1 MAPNDRICDNR
12 ITQHLVCIP
21 VCANEESLFDA
32 TLHSVISSTVA
43 ETNILVISLGANWEL
58 LSFYKEKIVSL
69 GIKIHW
75 VRVDVLETCL
85 PCLALCHLPSQYS
98 NHDVILVLP
107 GVEVPHG
114 WDARLALAAMEN
126 EKIASVSPL
135 CDISPLFA
143 LLDQDHTK
151 DLDFLVVDKL
161 VHALGQKCNIELPI
175 LLCGCVYLR
184 RLVLDMVL
192 PELLSRQIPELGKF
206 CGALAKEFNFI
217 GFHNVCCDHVY
228 IVDRNITHFTEME
241 KISAWEE
248 VQLINQKH
256 PLADVRQAVKDA
268 LIAGIGESIDSIYR
282 QPAQLHIAHTWGGG
296 QERWLRD
303 YCESDTRRIN
313 LALRSVGT
321 WGVFG
326 KRLALYRSHHMDTP
340 LRYWDLYYP
349 IRSTVT
355 THLQY
360 KAILQEIIDEFG
372 VEIIIVSSL
381 IGHSLDVINTEI
393 KTIFITHDY
402 YPFCHA
408 INIYFNGICKQC
420 TEARLEQCFV
430 ENEQNRH
437 FANMTP
443 LEWSR
448 VRDYFTG
455 LLLNSN
461 ILLVSP
467 SESVA
472 HHMKILIPE
481 LEDKKFEIIPHGV
494 NFKPSTASRD
504 IHYVNKF
511 RVLILGNLV
520 LHKGRKLF
528 EEIYPEL
535 HKNIDFYLVGCGEE
549 GKVFAEKPG
558 IYIIPEY
565 AHQQLQEIVAGI
577 NPHIGLLLS
586 IVPETYSYTL
596 SELWILGIPVIT
608 TNVGSFKDRV
618 INGINGFNC
627 QPIPADII
635 EKINSILKDPE
646 LLDQLKRRL
655 INFRHRTGAE
665 MVEDYHALAP
675 LPDFSFRRYF
685 LKRANSLKAIPET
698 LPLLIINP
706 QARFI
711 NVIQEFQQY
720 VLNKL
725 TTSPR
730 FSEWQKKLLVIIV
743 GVGCK
748 LTDAVAKSKKQ
759 KRFPMR

>member
-1 MAPNDRICDNR
+1 MASNNMICDNE
-12 ITQHLVCIP
+12 IAPYLVCIP
-21 VCANEESLFDA
+21 VCGNEESLFDA
-32 TLHSVISSTVA
+32 TLQSIVSNTVT
-43 ETNILVISLGANWEL
+43 ETSILVISLGANQEL
-58 LSFYKEKIVSL
+58 LSFYKEKTVSF
-69 GIKIHW
+69 GKKIHW
-75 VRVDVLETCL
+75 IIVEVLEPCL
-85 PCLALCHLPSQYS
+85 PFLAICHLPSQYS
-98 NHDVILVLP
+98 NYDVILVLP
-107 GVEVPHG
+107 GVEVPQG

-143 LLDQDHTK
+143 LLDQGCTN
-151 DLDFLVVDKL
+151 DLDFLVIDNL
-161 VHALGQKCNIELPI
+161 VYALGQKRNIEVPV

-184 RLVLDMVL
+184 RLALDMVW
-192 PELLSRQIPELGKF
+192 PGLLNRKIPGLGKF

-228 IVDRNITHFTEME
+228 IMDRNATHFTEME
-241 KISAWEE
+241 KISVWEE

-256 PLADVRQAVKDA
+256 PFADVRQAVKDA
-268 LIAGIGESIDSIYR
+268 LVVGSSESIDSIYR
-282 QPAQLHIAHTWGGG
+282 QPAQLHVIHTWGGG
-296 QERWLRD
+296 QEHWLRN
-303 YCESDTRRIN
+303 YCESDTKRIN
-313 LALRSVGT
+313 LVLRSISA
-321 WGVFG
+321 WGG
-326 KRLALYRSHHMDTP
+326 KRLALYRSYHMDTP

-381 IGHSLDVINTEI
+381 IGHSLDIINTDI

-408 INIYFNGICKQC
+408 INIYFDGICKQC

-430 ENEQNRH
+430 ENEQNRYI
-437 FANMTP
+437 ANVTP
-443 LEWSR
+443 LEWYGMR
-448 VRDYFTG
+448 NYFTG

-461 ILLVSP
+461 IHLVSP
-467 SESVA
+467 SESVTR
-472 HHMKILIPE
+472 HMKALIPE
-481 LEDKKFEIIPHGV
+481 LQDKKFEIIPHGV
-494 NFKPSTASRD
+494 NLKPSVASMD
-504 IHYVNKF
+504 IHHTNRF
-511 RVLILGNLV
+511 RVLILGSLV

-528 EEIYPEL
+528 EEIYPKL
-535 HKNIDFYLVGCGEE
+535 HNKMDFYLVGCGEE
-549 GKVFAEKPG
+549 GEVFAEEHG

-565 AHQQLQEIVAGI
+565 AHQQLPEIVARI

-596 SELWILGIPVIT
+596 SELWILGVPIVA

-618 INGINGFNC
+618 INGINGFTC
-627 QPIPADII
+627 QPISADII
-635 EKINSILKDPE
+635 EKINLILENPA

-655 INFRHRTGAE
+655 ANFKHRTAGE

-675 LPDFSFRRYF
+675 LPEFSFRRYF
-685 LKRANSLKAIPET
+685 SKRANSVEAPPET

-725 TTSPR
+725 MTSPR
-730 FSEWQKKLLVIIV
+730 FSQWQKKLLVIIA
-743 GVGCK
+743 GAGCK
-748 LTDAVAKSKKQ
+748 LTDAVAKM
-759 KRFPMR
+759 FPIR